1 MATTLK
7 PLYPLHIITPKTAN
21 LPKLPSQPTTRCNL
35 INNTLCSNKRICSP
49 VHPHTSSTVLP
60 KNFSQARGLQ
70 TSLPGAMHPVS
81 SARRPMIRGLRE
93 RVRGVEQLR
102 QGVEGRLEKM
112 GTPQLCLSQWWI
124 R

>member
-1 MATTLK
+1 
-7 PLYPLHIITPKTAN
+7 
-21 LPKLPSQPTTRCNL
+21 
-35 INNTLCSNKRICSP
+35 
-49 VHPHTSSTVLP
+49 
-60 KNFSQARGLQ
+60 
-70 TSLPGAMHPVS
+70 
-81 SARRPMIRGLRE
+81 MIRGLRE